1 MKRILVSIL
10 AAGLAVA
17 ACERQASLEQHFR
30 EPPVSAKPHT
40 WWHWMNGNVTKA
52 GIKADLEAMAAYL
65 PTLIGKY
72 VGTEETTERFLWDFR
87 RTCADL
93 FADNYLSYMGELCH
107 EHGLLLYNEPYNTTV
122 FDELQ
127 VGGRADIKKHPDWN
141 HIPVILLTAKADA
154 ASSVEGMK
162 AGADAYVPKPFDPDF
177 LKATVESILRNRRIL
192 QEKVRNLTS
201 ADLQDPEK
209 AEELPLTSAE
219 KAFLEKIHAYLDA
232 NLDNVDADVAG
243 MADELCM
250 SYSSLYAKVKALTG
264 ETPKAYSTAY
274 RMNIARQLLLSGEW
288 TVSEVADK
296 VGVSSP
302 STFSREFK
310 KHFGEAPSQIKR

>member
-141 HIPVILLTAKADA
+141 HIPVILLTARADA

-201 ADLQDPEK
+201 ADLQNPEK
-209 AEELPLTSAE
+209 TEELPLSSAE
-219 KAFLEKIHAYLDA
+219 KAFLEKVHAYLDA
-232 NLDNVDADVAG
+232 NLDNIEADVAG

-274 RMNIARQLLLSGEW
+274 RMNIAR
-288 TVSEVADK
+288 
-296 VGVSSP
+296 
-302 STFSREFK
+302 
-310 KHFGEAPSQIKR
+310 